1 MTKVETCH
9 RTAARVREVHGR
21 CSGWCQQE
29 SAGTAPVLRKIASQ
43 FHSALAHVAVL
54 DTCTK
59 FQKGILCNTAAS
71 SFGRRASRDAAK
83 ACTAHG
89 SFEVFDYSA

>member
-43 FHSALAHVAVL
+43 FHSALAHVAAL

-59 FQKGILCNTAAS
+59 FQEAISCSTAAS
-71 SFGRRASRDAAK
+71 SFGRRGGTFTGTLILRRPILRR
-83 ACTAHG
+83 
-89 SFEVFDYSA
+89 